1 MTVAFSQASCA
12 MRCARPSSIQLRA
25 TTKPASVSDSLITSA
40 WRVAAG
46 RSGQPSSASRI
57 AARCPKRATI
67 RSSENCAMSAPAFS
81 ISVRHASAPP
91 TSAIAAATER
101 GSVGAARD
109 RALQVAAADRD
120 RVDQIGIEQGRRVL
134 EHHRGDMR
142 LVVDQRV
149 HHGGR
154 RIGARTERR
163 GERMAHQRRRI
174 VEQHDHRAFGGDAII
189 RRQLGVEIG
198 PRQRAGGLGA
208 LRGFRRAHPLQEMA
222 NDHDATEP
230 TDTTALQADVTLCKP
245 CGLTK
250 RSP

>member
-1 MTVAFSQASCA
+1 MHRLDRGAERRIDRLRQAGAVVQRLEAGAAAIMYQRRDTPGRQAGELGERDLEEIDVAGEQRAQHQSGGELAGLAQMVDQRRGLLAGAARMTVAFSQASCA

-101 GSVGAARD
+101 GR
-109 RALQVAAADRD
+109 
-120 RVDQIGIEQGRRVL
+120 
-134 EHHRGDMR
+134 
-142 LVVDQRV
+142 
-149 HHGGR
+149 
-154 RIGARTERR
+154 
-163 GERMAHQRRRI
+163 
-174 VEQHDHRAFGGDAII
+174 
-189 RRQLGVEIG
+189 
-198 PRQRAGGLGA
+198 
-208 LRGFRRAHPLQEMA
+208 
-222 NDHDATEP
+222 
-230 TDTTALQADVTLCKP
+230 
-245 CGLTK
+245 
-250 RSP
+250 